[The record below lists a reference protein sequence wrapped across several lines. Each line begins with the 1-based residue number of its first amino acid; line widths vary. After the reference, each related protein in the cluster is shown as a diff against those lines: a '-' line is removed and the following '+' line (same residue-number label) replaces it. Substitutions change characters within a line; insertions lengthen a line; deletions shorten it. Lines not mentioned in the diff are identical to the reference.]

1 MIIYDLGNNNELIYL
16 IKERE
21 FSKIGKTKQYSL
33 KRIKDYPKCSI
44 LVLYIITNDCDKKE
58 KIIIQNLKNIL
69 WVIIII

>member
-33 KRIKDYPKCSI
+33 F
-44 LVLYIITNDCDKKE
+44 
-58 KIIIQNLKNIL
+58 NI
-69 WVIIII
+69 